1 MSFRAGQVWRYAAPE
16 GFEASRM
23 LIGAILSF
31 EDGERVVC
39 CSVEGAPKRLPDGG
53 LAPITIPF
61 LPMAEEAF
69 ARSVLDLAG
78 EAPAPSAFVEA
89 YTEWKTDPK
98 GFSCFSVPF
107 EGFLDRMIAQQMA
120 QIVGAR

>member
-1 MSFRAGQVWRYAAPE
+1 MSFRAGQVWRYAAPQ